1 MVKIPKVRVP
11 NVRMKER
18 LQPIRSAI
26 SALRK
31 PEDRT
36 PPPVPDGLEPEVAAV
51 VGAEIRHMLEYQ
63 SVGYADLYV
72 DRISRF
78 IGRPEIDAALHAE
91 IARILALRMAFRD
104 PIRVAQR
111 RLAEVEGA
119 PPDPDIRAG
128 ARFIW
133 FSLAEVVAL
142 LPRAAADALLPVVEM
157 FGWRDVQ
164 VPVWLDISSAIGIRA
179 LRLLAWFRRF
189 RLRSVRYPKERAA
202 VERWLHMIDRALV
215 KRPEAVNEVVKSAE
229 IIHGYGKR
237 YSQTLANWHLL
248 IDNVAKSV
256 FDGKQEIADLPA
268 AMAEARAAAESDRT
282 GAALRQTIEAIKA
295 REHARLAAP
304 AI

>member
-1 MVKIPKVRVP
+1 MVKIPKVRV
-11 NVRMKER
+11 KER

-26 SALRK
+26 SALRR

-36 PPPVPDGLEPEVAAV
+36 PPPVPEGLEREVVPV
-51 VGAEIRHMLEYQ
+51 VEAGIRHMLEYQ

-78 IGRPEIDAALHAE
+78 IGRPEIDANLHAE
-91 IARILALRMAFRD
+91 IARLLAMRMAFRD

-111 RLAEVEGA
+111 RLAEVDGA
-119 PPDPDIRAG
+119 PPDPDIRSG

-142 LPRAAADALLPVVEM
+142 LPALVADILIPVIETL
-157 FGWRDVQ
+157 GWRDVQ
-164 VPVWLDISSAIGIRA
+164 VPVWLDISGPIGIRA

-215 KRPEAVNEVVKSAE
+215 KRPDAVHEVVKSAE

-248 IDNVAKSV
+248 IDAVAKPV
-256 FDGKQEIADLPA
+256 FDGKEKIADLPA
-268 AMAEARAAAESDRT
+268 AMADARAAAVSDPT
-282 GAALRQTIEAIKA
+282 GAALRRTIDDIKA
-295 REHARLAAP
+295 RETARAAAP
-304 AI
+304 ALQPF

>member
-1 MVKIPKVRVP
+1 MVKMPKVRV
-11 NVRMKER
+11 RER

-26 SALRK
+26 GALRR

-36 PPPVPDGLEPEVAAV
+36 PPPVPDGLAPEVVPTVEA
-51 VGAEIRHMLEYQ
+51 GIHQMLDYQ

-78 IGRPEIDAALHAE
+78 IGRPEIDAALHAD
-91 IARILALRMAFRD
+91 IARLLAARMAFRD

-111 RLAEVEGA
+111 RLAEVDGA

-128 ARFIW
+128 ARFIR
-133 FSLAEVVAL
+133 FSLAEVIAL
-142 LPRAAADALLPVVEM
+142 LPRMVADALIPVIEM
-157 FGWRDVQ
+157 FGWQNVQ
-164 VPVWLDISSAIGIRA
+164 IPVWLDISGAAGIHA

-215 KRPEAVNEVVKSAE
+215 KRPEAVLELVKSAE

-237 YSQTLANWHLL
+237 YSQTLANWHML
-248 IDNVAKSV
+248 IDSIAKPV
-256 FDGKQEIADLPA
+256 FDGKQQIADLSA
-268 AMAEARAAAESDRT
+268 AMAEARAAAMSDPT
-282 GAALRQTIEAIKA
+282 GLLLHKVIEAIKA
-295 REHARLAAP
+295 QQAARVTAAV
-304 AI
+304 A

>member
-1 MVKIPKVRVP
+1 MVKIPKVRV
-11 NVRMKER
+11 RER

-26 SALRK
+26 GALRK

-36 PPPVPDGLEPEVAAV
+36 PPPVPDGLEPEVVSV
-51 VGAEIRHMLEYQ
+51 VEAGIREMLEYQ

-78 IGRPEIDAALHAE
+78 IGRPDVNAELHTD
-91 IARILALRMAFRD
+91 IARLLVARMAFRD

-119 PPDPDIRAG
+119 PPDPDIKAG
-128 ARFIW
+128 ARFVR

-142 LPRAAADALLPVVEM
+142 LPRAAADSAIPVVEM
-157 FGWRDVQ
+157 VGWQDVQ
-164 VPVWLDISSAIGIRA
+164 VPVWLDISGPAGIRA

-202 VERWLHMIDRALV
+202 VERWLHMIDRALL
-215 KRPEAVNEVVKSAE
+215 KRPEAVQEVVTSAE

-248 IDNVAKSV
+248 IDSLAKPV
-256 FDGKQEIADLPA
+256 FDGKQQIDDLPA
-268 AMAEARAAAESDRT
+268 ALARGRAAAVSDPT
-282 GAALRQTIEAIKA
+282 GVALRKVIDEIKA
-295 REHARLAAP
+295 RQTGRVTAP
-304 AI
+304 AS

>member
-1 MVKIPKVRVP
+1 MVRIPKVRV
-11 NVRMKER
+11 RER
-18 LQPIRSAI
+18 FQPIRSAI
-26 SALRK
+26 SALRR

-36 PPPVPDGLEPEVAAV
+36 PPPVPEGLEPAVAAV
-51 VGAEIRHMLEYQ
+51 VETGIRQMLEYQ

-72 DRISRF
+72 DRVSRF
-78 IGRPEIDAALHAE
+78 IGRAEIDTGLYAE
-91 IARILALRMAFRD
+91 IARLLAMRMAFRD

-142 LPRAAADALLPVVEM
+142 LPTLAAEILIPVIEA

-164 VPVWLDISSAIGIRA
+164 VPVWLDISGPIGIRA

-215 KRPEAVNEVVKSAE
+215 KRPEAVHEVVKSAE

-248 IDNVAKSV
+248 IDAVAKPV
-256 FDGKQEIADLPA
+256 FDGKQQIADLPA
-268 AMAEARAAAESDRT
+268 AMADARAAAVSDPA
-282 GAALRQTIEAIKA
+282 GAALRQAIEIIKA
-295 REHARLAAP
+295 REIARVAVP
-304 AI
+304 AL

>member
-1 MVKIPKVRVP
+1 MVKIPKVRV
-11 NVRMKER
+11 KDR

-26 SALRK
+26 SALRR
-31 PEDRT
+31 PEDHA
-36 PPPVPDGLEPEVAAV
+36 PPPVPEGLEPEVIPV
-51 VGAEIRHMLEYQ
+51 VEAGIRQMLDYQ

-78 IGRPEIDAALHAE
+78 IGRAEIDAALHAE
-91 IARILALRMAFRD
+91 IARLLAVRMAFRD

-119 PPDPDIRAG
+119 PADPDIRAG

-142 LPRAAADALLPVVEM
+142 LPTLAAEILIPVIEAV
-157 FGWRDVQ
+157 GWQNVQ
-164 VPVWLDISSAIGIRA
+164 VPVWLDISGPIGIRA

-215 KRPEAVNEVVKSAE
+215 KRPDAVHEVVKSAE

-248 IDNVAKSV
+248 IDAVAKPV
-256 FDGKQEIADLPA
+256 FDGKQQIDDLPA
-268 AMAEARAAAESDRT
+268 AMAEARAAAVSDPT
-282 GAALRQTIEAIKA
+282 GAALRRTIEAIKMRASA
-295 REHARLAAP
+295 RVTEP
-304 AI
+304 AT

>member
-1 MVKIPKVRVP
+1 MVKIPKVRV
-11 NVRMKER
+11 KER

-26 SALRK
+26 SALRR

-36 PPPVPDGLEPEVAAV
+36 PPPVPDGLDPEVVPV
-51 VGAEIRHMLEYQ
+51 VEAGIRHMLEYQ

-78 IGRPEIDAALHAE
+78 IGRPDIDTALHTE
-91 IARILALRMAFRD
+91 IARLLAMRMAFRD

-142 LPRAAADALLPVVEM
+142 FPRAAAEILIPVIETV
-157 FGWRDVQ
+157 GWQDMQ
-164 VPVWLDISSAIGIRA
+164 VPVWLDISGPIGVRA

-215 KRPEAVNEVVKSAE
+215 RRPEVVNEVVKSAE

-237 YSQTLANWHLL
+237 YSQTLNNWHTL
-248 IDNVAKSV
+248 IDNVAKPV
-256 FDGKQEIADLPA
+256 FDGKQQIADLQA
-268 AMAEARAAAESDRT
+268 AMVEARAAADSDRT
-282 GAALRQTIEAIKA
+282 GAALRQTIDAIKA
-295 REHARLAAP
+295 REGLRIAAP

>member
-1 MVKIPKVRVP
+1 MVKMPKVRV
-11 NVRMKER
+11 RER

-26 SALRK
+26 GALRR

-36 PPPVPDGLEPEVAAV
+36 PPPVPDGLAPEVVPAV
-51 VGAEIRHMLEYQ
+51 EAGIHQMLDYQ

-78 IGRPEIDAALHAE
+78 IGRPEIDAALHAD
-91 IARILALRMAFRD
+91 IARLLAARMAFRD

-111 RLAEVEGA
+111 RLAEVDGA

-128 ARFIW
+128 ARFIR
-133 FSLAEVVAL
+133 FSLAEVIAL
-142 LPRAAADALLPVVEM
+142 LPRMVADALIPVIEM
-157 FGWRDVQ
+157 FGWQNVQ
-164 VPVWLDISSAIGIRA
+164 IPVWLDISGAAGIHA

-215 KRPEAVNEVVKSAE
+215 KRPEAVLEVVKSAE

-237 YSQTLANWHLL
+237 YSQTLANWHML
-248 IDNVAKSV
+248 IDSIAKPV
-256 FDGKQEIADLPA
+256 FDGKQQIADLSA
-268 AMAEARAAAESDRT
+268 AMAEARAAAMSDPT
-282 GAALRQTIEAIKA
+282 GLLLHKVIEAIKA
-295 REHARLAAP
+295 QQAARVTAAV
-304 AI
+304 A

>member
-1 MVKIPKVRVP
+1 MVKIPKIRVRA
-11 NVRMKER
+11 R
-18 LQPIRSAI
+18 LKPIRSAI

-36 PPPVPDGLEPEVAAV
+36 PPPMPDGLDPAV
-51 VGAEIRHMLEYQ
+51 VPLVEAGIHQMLDYQ

-78 IGRPEIDAALHAE
+78 IGRPDVDAALHAD
-91 IARILALRMAFRD
+91 IARLLAARMAFRD

-111 RLAEVEGA
+111 RLAEVDGA
-119 PPDPDIRAG
+119 SPDPDIRPG
-128 ARFIW
+128 ARFIR

-142 LPRAAADALLPVVEM
+142 LPRAAADSVSPVVEM
-157 FGWRDVQ
+157 VGWQDVQ
-164 VPVWLDISSAIGIRA
+164 VPVWLDISGRAGIRA
-179 LRLLAWFRRF
+179 LQLLAWFRRF

-215 KRPEAVNEVVKSAE
+215 KRPEAVQEVVTSAE

-248 IDNVAKSV
+248 IDSLAKPV
-256 FDGKQEIADLPA
+256 FDGKQRVDDLPA
-268 AMAEARAAAESDRT
+268 ALAEARAAAVSDPT
-282 GAALRQTIEAIKA
+282 GVELRKVIDEIKA
-295 REHARLAAP
+295 RQTGRVTAP
-304 AI
+304 AA

>member
-1 MVKIPKVRVP
+1 MVKIPKIRVRA
-11 NVRMKER
+11 R
-18 LQPIRSAI
+18 LKPIRSAI

-36 PPPVPDGLEPEVAAV
+36 PPPMPDGLDPAV
-51 VGAEIRHMLEYQ
+51 VPLVEAGIHQMLDYQ

-78 IGRPEIDAALHAE
+78 IGRPDVDAALHAD
-91 IARILALRMAFRD
+91 IARLLAARMAFRD

-111 RLAEVEGA
+111 RLAEVDGA
-119 PPDPDIRAG
+119 SPDPDIRPG
-128 ARFIW
+128 ARFIR

-142 LPRAAADALLPVVEM
+142 LPRAAADSVSPVVEM
-157 FGWRDVQ
+157 VGWQDVQ
-164 VPVWLDISSAIGIRA
+164 VPVWLDISGRAGIRA
-179 LRLLAWFRRF
+179 LQLLAWFRRF

-215 KRPEAVNEVVKSAE
+215 KRPEAVQEVVTSAE

-248 IDNVAKSV
+248 IDSLAKPV
-256 FDGKQEIADLPA
+256 FDGKQRVDDLPA
-268 AMAEARAAAESDRT
+268 ALAEARAAAVSDPT
-282 GAALRQTIEAIKA
+282 GVELRKVIDEIKA
-295 REHARLAAP
+295 RQTGRVNAP
-304 AI
+304 AA

>member
-1 MVKIPKVRVP
+1 MAKIPKVRV
-11 NVRMKER
+11 RAR

-36 PPPVPDGLEPEVAAV
+36 PPPVPGGLEPAV
-51 VGAEIRHMLEYQ
+51 VPVVKAGIHQMLDYQ

-78 IGRPEIDAALHAE
+78 IGRPDVDAALHAD
-91 IARILALRMAFRD
+91 IARLLVTRMAFRD

-111 RLAEVEGA
+111 RLAEVDGA
-119 PPDPDIRAG
+119 PPDPDIRVG
-128 ARFIW
+128 ARFIY

-142 LPRAAADALLPVVEM
+142 LPRMAADSAIPVIEM
-157 FGWRDVQ
+157 VGWQDVQ
-164 VPVWLDISSAIGIRA
+164 VPVWLDISGSAGIRA

-215 KRPEAVNEVVKSAE
+215 KRPEAVQEVVRSAE

-237 YSQTLANWHLL
+237 YSQTLASWHLL
-248 IDNVAKSV
+248 IDSLAKPV
-256 FDGKQEIADLPA
+256 FDGKQQIADLPA
-268 AMAEARAAAESDRT
+268 ALAEARAAAVSDPT
-282 GAALRQTIEAIKA
+282 GAVLRKVIDEIKA
-295 REHARLAAP
+295 RQTGRVAAA

>member
-1 MVKIPKVRVP
+1 MVKVPK
-11 NVRMKER
+11 VRMKER

-26 SALRK
+26 SALRR

-36 PPPVPDGLEPEVAAV
+36 PPPVPEGLAPDV
-51 VGAEIRHMLEYQ
+51 VPVVETCIRQMLDYQ

-78 IGRPEIDAALHAE
+78 IGRPEIDADLHAE
-91 IARILALRMAFRD
+91 IARLLAMRMAFRD

-133 FSLAEVVAL
+133 FSLPEVIAL
-142 LPRAAADALLPVVEM
+142 LPALVADILIPVIET
-157 FGWRDVQ
+157 FGWQNAQ
-164 VPVWLDISSAIGIRA
+164 VPVWLDISGPIGIRA
-179 LRLLAWFRRF
+179 LRLLAWFRRY

-202 VERWLHMIDRALV
+202 VERWLHMIDRALA
-215 KRPEAVNEVVKSAE
+215 KRPEAVHEVVKSAE

-237 YSQTLANWHLL
+237 YRQTLANWHLL
-248 IDNVAKSV
+248 IDAVAKPV
-256 FDGKQEIADLPA
+256 FDGKQQIGDLPA
-268 AMAEARAAAESDRT
+268 AMAEARAAAVSDPT
-282 GAALRQTIEAIKA
+282 GAALRRTIDAIKTRETA
-295 REHARLAAP
+295 RVAAP
-304 AI
+304 AL